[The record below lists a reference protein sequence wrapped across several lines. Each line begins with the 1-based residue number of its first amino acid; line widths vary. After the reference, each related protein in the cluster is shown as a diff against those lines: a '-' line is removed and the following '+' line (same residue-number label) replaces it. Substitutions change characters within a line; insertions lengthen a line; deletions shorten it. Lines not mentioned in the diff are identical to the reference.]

1 MKGHQE
7 KEDLL
12 KKEDKL
18 CVITLDT
25 YLKIGINLMIIRILE
40 AKMLYVTYATTLD
53 IQKNII
59 EWTGTSDLEGIMEET

>member
-12 KKEDKL
+12 NKEDKL